1 MLFIAS
7 SPHCSRTGIP
17 LGFWNVSCISISFLG
32 RAIRDDCQIRLRL
45 LLSNNPSSTSELS
58 FPCPCHAYIRA
69 DKDGKII
76 IEYVLVTLRIMAWS
90 FYSTHGLRKM
100 DLVEQQSSQV
110 YTCMLERLY
119 SRSLKLR
126 FSFYVKSYTSLRRQ
140 FAFGILLVWAC

>member
-1 MLFIAS
+1 MFLAFPFLFLAGRFGTIVRLDYAS
-7 SPHCSRTGIP
+7 SY
-17 LGFWNVSCISISFLG
+17 
-32 RAIRDDCQIRLRL
+32 QIIHPVPASLA
-45 LLSNNPSSTSELS
+45 
-58 FPCPCHAYIRA
+58 FPAPCHAYIRA